1 LKCGFQKKVCASKSP
16 TFFSRKP
23 LGASNT
29 DHNMTRQ
36 MNFKPTAD
44 QPLATAYFG
53 TFTFLPTRQPNANK
67 NAKEPKFSSRTAT
80 AHVLSTGSVLTYK
93 FSTTRQQKNKQA
105 KAGASPQALYFLTT
119 DNNFKTYIYN
129 MNKIFTSFILLTAQ
143 STECLMTYQIDN

>member
-1 LKCGFQKKVCASKSP
+1 
-16 TFFSRKP
+16 
-23 LGASNT
+23 
-29 DHNMTRQ
+29 
-36 MNFKPTAD
+36 MNFKPTVN
-44 QPLATAYFG
+44 QTLSNAYFG
-53 TFTFLPTRQPNANK
+53 TFAFLHRDIQMPQ
-67 NAKEPKFSSRTAT
+67 NAKEPKFSNRMAN
-80 AHVLSTGSVLTYK
+80 AHVLSTSSVLTYK